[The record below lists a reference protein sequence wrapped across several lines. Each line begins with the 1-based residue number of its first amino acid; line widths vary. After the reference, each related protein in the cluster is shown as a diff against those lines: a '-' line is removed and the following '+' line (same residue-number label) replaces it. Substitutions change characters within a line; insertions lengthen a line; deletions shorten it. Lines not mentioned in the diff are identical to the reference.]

1 MTDSR
6 RTIRK
11 LAVLV
16 FALMLI
22 NIFSLSS
29 AFASY
34 IPDPAEFTKTLD
46 NGPVPPEY
54 MGKFKI
60 VIKDPEGNIR
70 KHEDFDSPLTHEP
83 YENIG
88 NGGNTF
94 FVYFDSIVYYY
105 LKEKHPAPE
114 TKYVTFTVEEIPTD
128 VPGIKYDKTVYTVK
142 CYFKVYPYFAGRYSF
157 DLDYVEING
166 NYYTY
171 NGVRLTFNPDGS
183 RNYTGDRNG
192 FISFNNTTIKYV
204 THTVKKIWKNGSES
218 SAKAQ
223 LYKDGTAYGTP
234 VELNATNNW
243 SYTWN
248 NLDDSYTWTVKELDV
263 PAGYSTKSDVSTDGK
278 TTTITNTK
286 VNQPA
291 SSQGKNVHVKSNRT
305 VKTGDNTHLAAW
317 LVVLGTVI
325 ISLSFTIYIR
335 KKASSLR

>member
-1 MTDSR
+1 MANSK
-6 RTIRK
+6 RTIRR
-11 LAVLV
+11 
-16 FALMLI
+16 FALLLCTLMII
-22 NIFSLSS
+22 NIFTMNS

-34 IPDPAEFTKTLD
+34 APDPTEFTKTLD

-70 KHEDFDSPLTHEP
+70 KHDDFDSPLTHEP

-94 FVYFDSIVYYY
+94 FVYFDSIVYFY
-105 LKEKHPAPE
+105 LKEKQPAPE

-142 CYFKVYPYFAGRYSF
+142 CYFNGYPHFAGRYSY

-171 NGVRLTFNPDGS
+171 DGVRLTFNPDGS

-234 VELNATNNW
+234 VELNAANNW

-263 PAGYSTKSDVSTDGK
+263 PAGYSSKVDVSADGK

-286 VNQPA
+286 SKQPA
-291 SSQGKNVHVKSNRT
+291 ASQHKNTPLNSKKT
-305 VKTGDNTHLAAW
+305 VKTGDNMNVSAW
-317 LVVLGTVI
+317 IVVFATVL
-325 ISLSFTIYIR
+325 ISLCFTLYIR
-335 KKASSLR
+335 KRANSVR

>member
-1 MTDSR
+1 MTNSK
-6 RTIRK
+6 RTIRR
-11 LAVLV
+11 
-16 FALMLI
+16 FALLLCTIIVI
-22 NIFSLSS
+22 NIFTMNS

-34 IPDPAEFTKTLD
+34 QPDPAEFTKTLD
-46 NGPVPPEY
+46 NGPVPTEY
-54 MGKFKI
+54 IGKFKI
-60 VIKDPEGNIR
+60 VIKDPEGIIR
-70 KHEDFDSPLTHEP
+70 KHEDYDSPLTHEP

-94 FVYFDSIVYYY
+94 FVYFDSIVSYY
-105 LKEKHPAPE
+105 LKEKQPAPE

-142 CYFKVYPYFAGRYSF
+142 CYFNGYQYYAGRYSY

-171 NGVRLTFNPDGS
+171 DGVRLTFNPDGS
-183 RNYTGDRNG
+183 MNYTGDRNG

-263 PAGYSTKSDVSTDGK
+263 PTGYSSKVDVSADGK

-286 VNQPA
+286 SKQPA
-291 SSQGKNVHVKSNRT
+291 ASQSKNTPLKSKKT
-305 VKTGDNTHLAAW
+305 VKTGDNTNVTAW
-317 LVVLGTVI
+317 LVVFATVL
-325 ISLSFTIYIR
+325 ISLCFTLYIR
-335 KKASSLR
+335 KRATSVR

>member
-1 MTDSR
+1 MTNSK
-6 RTIRK
+6 RTIRR
-11 LAVLV
+11 
-16 FALMLI
+16 FALLLCTIIVI
-22 NIFSLSS
+22 NIFTMNS

-34 IPDPAEFTKTLD
+34 QPDPAEFTKTLD
-46 NGPVPPEY
+46 NGPVPTEY
-54 MGKFKI
+54 IGKFKI

-70 KHEDFDSPLTHEP
+70 KHEDYDSPLTHEP

-94 FVYFDSIVYYY
+94 FVYFDSIVSYY
-105 LKEKHPAPE
+105 LKEKQPAPE

-142 CYFKVYPYFAGRYSF
+142 CYFNGYQYYAGRYSY

-171 NGVRLTFNPDGS
+171 DGVRLTFNPDGS
-183 RNYTGDRNG
+183 MNYTGDRNG

-234 VELNATNNW
+234 VELNAANNW

-263 PAGYSTKSDVSTDGK
+263 PTGYSSKVDVSADGK

-286 VNQPA
+286 SKQPA
-291 SSQGKNVHVKSNRT
+291 ASQSKNTPLKSKKT
-305 VKTGDNTHLAAW
+305 VKTGDNTNVTAW
-317 LVVLGTVI
+317 LVVFATVL
-325 ISLSFTIYIR
+325 ISLCFTLYIR
-335 KKASSLR
+335 KRATSVR

>member
-1 MTDSR
+1 MTNSK
-6 RTIRK
+6 RTIRR
-11 LAVLV
+11 
-16 FALMLI
+16 FAMLLTTLMLI
-22 NIFSLSS
+22 NIFSLGSV
-29 AFASY
+29 FASY
-34 IPDPAEFTKTLD
+34 QPDPAEFTKTLD
-46 NGPVPPEY
+46 NGPVPTEY
-54 MGKFKI
+54 IGKFKI
-60 VIKDPEGNIR
+60 VIKDPEGIIR
-70 KHEDFDSPLTHEP
+70 KHEDYDSPLTHEP

-94 FVYFDSIVYYY
+94 FVYFDSIVSYY
-105 LKEKHPAPE
+105 LKEKQPAPE
-114 TKYVTFTVEEIPTD
+114 TKYVTFTVEELPTD

-142 CYFKVYPYFAGRYSF
+142 CYFNGYQYYAGRYSY

-171 NGVRLTFNPDGS
+171 DGVRLTFNPDGS
-183 RNYTGDRNG
+183 MNYTGDRNG

-234 VELNATNNW
+234 VELNAANNW

-263 PAGYSTKSDVSTDGK
+263 PTGYSSKVDVSADGK

-286 VNQPA
+286 SKQPA
-291 SSQGKNVHVKSNRT
+291 ASQSKNTPLKSKKT
-305 VKTGDNTHLAAW
+305 VKTGDNTNVTAW
-317 LVVLGTVI
+317 LVVFATVL
-325 ISLSFTIYIR
+325 ISLCFTLYIR
-335 KKASSLR
+335 KRATSVR